1 MMVEAPRPG
10 LSVRETAI
18 WGSPSTG
25 LYKFDS
31 GGLLQPGLTTVL
43 NATGKPEPVF
53 TGGQWSKID
62 TLLSRQNSMP
72 SVLEVRDVDGELV
85 GRMRVE
91 AERVAV
97 EVSRND

>member
-1 MMVEAPRPG
+1 MVEAPTFGIP
-10 LSVRETAI
+10 VRETPI
-18 WGSPSTG
+18 YGSPSTG

-31 GGLLQPGLTTVL
+31 GGFLQPGLTTVL

-62 TLLSRQNSMP
+62 NLLGRQNSAP
-72 SVLEVRDVDGELV
+72 SVLEVRDVDGELI

-97 EVSRND
+97 EASRND